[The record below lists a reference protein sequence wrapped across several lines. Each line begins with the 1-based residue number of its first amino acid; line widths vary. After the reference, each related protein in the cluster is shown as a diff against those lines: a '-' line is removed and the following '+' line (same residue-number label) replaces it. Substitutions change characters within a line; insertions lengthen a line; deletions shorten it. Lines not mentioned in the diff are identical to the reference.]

1 MSNPGTTTH
10 TLEVFRPGTHVTMG
24 GEAIAFSAD
33 DLRALAS
40 AYDASGAPAPIVV
53 GHPTADAPAYGW
65 ATGFRYDDATGRL
78 VAEVG
83 DVVPAFAEAVR
94 AKRYRKVSLSFF
106 RPDEAA
112 NPAPGNWYPRHIGF
126 LGAAAPAVT
135 GLKMASFTAGDPVT
149 VEFSAAGRA
158 SSGLFRRIRDFI
170 IDKYSLDDAD
180 RVLPDY
186 ELRWLDEAA
195 AEPTPAPEPAATLP
209 AFTAPPTPEE
219 PSMSNPTP
227 TPSAPVAQPVDFAA
241 RDAELAARELR
252 ISEAERGIVHGGN
265 VAFAA
270 ELVAAGRLPAVQEPR
285 LVTVLDAIA
294 GPSPAAP
301 VAFAAGETA
310 TSPVEHLKALLRQ
323 LPLVIPMGGI
333 LPDERAADAPSFA
346 APDGRRDVDGD
357 RLNIHARAVAWQ
369 AAHPGTDYMAAV
381 RAVDPNA

>member
-1 MSNPGTTTH
+1 MSTSGTTTH

-24 GEAIAFSAD
+24 GEALAFSAD

-40 AYDASGAPAPIVV
+40 AYDAEGAPAPIVV
-53 GHPTADAPAYGW
+53 GHPKADAPAYGW
-65 ATGFRYDDATGRL
+65 ATGFRYDEQAGRL

-112 NPAPGNWYPRHIGF
+112 NPAPGTWYPRHIGF

-135 GLKMASFTAGDPVT
+135 GLKMASFAAGDPVT
-149 VEFSAAGRA
+149 VEFSAEGRA
-158 SSGLFRRIRDFI
+158 SSSLFRRLRDFI
-170 IDKYSLDDAD
+170 IDKYSLEDAD
-180 RVLPDY
+180 RALPDY

-195 AEPTPAPEPAATLP
+195 AAPAPEPAAALP
-209 AFTAPPTPEE
+209 AFSTPPVPEE
-219 PSMSNPTP
+219 TSMSNPTP
-227 TPSAPVAQPVDFAA
+227 TPSAPAAPPVDFAA
-241 RDAELAARELR
+241 RDAELAARERRLN
-252 ISEAERGIVHGGN
+252 EAERALAHGGN

-270 ELVAAGRLPAVQEPR
+270 ELVAGGRVLAVQEPR
-285 LVTVLDAIA
+285 LVAVLDAIT

-310 TSPVEHLKALLRQ
+310 VSPVEHLKALLRQ
-323 LPLVIPMGGI
+323 LPTVVPLGGV
-333 LPDERAADAPSFA
+333 LPDERAPDAPSFA

-357 RLNIHARAVAWQ
+357 RLGIHARAVAWQ
-369 AAHPGTDYMAAV
+369 AAHPGTDYIAAV